1 MRARFAVLVRDSL
14 CGVHP
19 IRYFNTYSSLTE
31 YLDKLDA
38 CNRSGGDVK
47 YNWMAYRYDAKLKK
61 LCLYGRVLIMTS
73 FFEFTAAIR
82 DLVPDMTVS
91 KRVFLAKHMADLM
104 NMGHTNISRDGMQSI
119 MYWLKVTHE
128 ISEYQYIRINDLILE
143 CEKLREV
150 KQ

>member
-1 MRARFAVLVRDSL
+1 MVN
-14 CGVHP
+14 
-19 IRYFNTYSSLTE
+19 IN
-31 YLDKLDA
+31 
-38 CNRSGGDVK
+38 
-47 YNWMAYRYDAKLKK
+47 
-61 LCLYGRVLIMTS
+61 MTS

-82 DLVPDMTVS
+82 ELAPDMPVS

-104 NMGHTNISRDGMQSI
+104 NMGHTNISREGMQSI

-128 ISEYQYIRINDLILE
+128 ISEYQYMRINDLILE